1 MPARAYF
8 RAHERRRVDFPAKL
22 CFHDGS
28 AAGPSKRDV
37 RVRDLG
43 LGGAGIEIPEGER
56 ELSLPVTIELW
67 APVLWDPL
75 VLEGKI
81 AWVRRGGQ
89 GRPARAGVRFEHRE
103 PATLYGL
110 FQFLGAHVQGA

>member
-22 CFHDGS
+22 CVHDPAGS
-28 AAGPSKRDV
+28 PPKRNV

-56 ELSLPVTIELW
+56 ELSAPVTIELL
-67 APVLWDPL
+67 APALWDPL

-81 AWVRRGGQ
+81 AWIRRGGQ

-110 FQFLGAHVQGA
+110 FQFLGAHVHGA